1 MIRLFLLPFLFF
13 AFSTSCGIL
22 DIGEDPLPGKFVIS
36 SQNESGEYSLSVLSF
51 GKATITGKIR
61 EYHERILFT
70 GQDAIGE
77 PSWSPDGEKILF
89 RTAYPNRYY
98 SDFIHSINQ
107 NGSNFEPITFQ
118 SGNPLKGSNAV
129 WSPDG
134 GKIAYQKC
142 LFCELGSKNTDIYI
156 YNFESDE
163 ENQVTTH
170 EAADEFP
177 TWNYESN
184 ALIFSSSRDYYLEE
198 EQRWR
203 KDLYKIELE
212 TENVERLTTTGNAAN
227 SFWNSRD
234 NLIAYQWNIG
244 EISSNILNLDTNTS
258 DKLSSELSFSTI
270 AGWSTYGNYLMV
282 AGRREINQPLTLHLY
297 KKVGNTLVLNQSY
310 TTNLKLRDIQSM
322 TWYYSE

>member
-51 GKATITGKIR
+51 GKATLSGKIR
-61 EYHERILFT
+61 EYHQRILFT

-98 SDFIHSINQ
+98 SDFIHSIDQ
-107 NGSNFEPITFQ
+107 QGSNFEPITFR

-163 ENQVTTH
+163 ESQVTNH

-212 TENVERLTTTGNAAN
+212 TENVERLTTTGNTGKSYWISN
-227 SFWNSRD
+227 SN
-234 NLIAYQWNIG
+234 IVAYQWNIR
-244 EISSNILNLDTNTS
+244 EQSSFYYDLYTENINNISEDLTISGLSGISRGGNLLMIWGYGKSNKIEFHLYEVNNSL
-258 DKLSSELSFSTI
+258 
-270 AGWSTYGNYLMV
+270 
-282 AGRREINQPLTLHLY
+282 LTLVFTY
-297 KKVGNTLVLNQSY
+297 KSNKKISVMRSI
-310 TTNLKLRDIQSM
+310 R
-322 TWYYSE
+322 WYYDE